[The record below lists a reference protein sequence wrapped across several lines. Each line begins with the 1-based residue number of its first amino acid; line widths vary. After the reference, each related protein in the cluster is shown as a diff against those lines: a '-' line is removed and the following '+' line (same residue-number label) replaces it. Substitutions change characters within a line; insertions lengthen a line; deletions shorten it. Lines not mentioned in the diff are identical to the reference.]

1 MNGKISNEVIETYRS
16 MVVQIASE
24 YCRKYPMVER
34 QDLEQHLWLWFIEH
48 PVKTKEW
55 LKEDIKDSD
64 KLFARS
70 LRNAAYDMCVREKAH
85 KEGYSIEDVFWYRK
99 EFVKAMIPAILSDNW
114 QKVENALSTTG
125 RSTKSLEQSDDWMA
139 HVADIRRAFGMLD
152 EKEQNLVFL
161 FYGEE
166 VTSQDLHEQA
176 LPEKPSSKAAA
187 MQANRALNKMV
198 RHLGGFPPFKDED
211 ESSGNEAETEERI
224 QQLRVDVQVGTTE
237 EFDPSI

>member
-1 MNGKISNEVIETYRS
+1 
-16 MVVQIASE
+16 
-24 YCRKYPMVER
+24 
-34 QDLEQHLWLWFIEH
+34 
-48 PVKTKEW
+48 
-55 LKEDIKDSD
+55 
-64 KLFARS
+64 
-70 LRNAAYDMCVREKAH
+70 
-85 KEGYSIEDVFWYRK
+85 
-99 EFVKAMIPAILSDNW
+99 MIPAILSDNW

-211 ESSGNEAETEERI
+211 ESDGNEAETKAGEPAPKSDDYDGA
-224 QQLRVDVQVGTTE
+224 VE
-237 EFDPSI
+237 EFSS

>member
-1 MNGKISNEVIETYRS
+1 MNGKISYEIIETYRS

-70 LRNAAYDMCVREKAH
+70 LRNAAYDMCIREKAH

-139 HVADIRRAFGMLD
+139 HVSDIRRAFGMLD

-187 MQANRALNKMV
+187 MQANRALNKMI
-198 RHLGGFPPFKDED
+198 RNLGGFPPFKDED
-211 ESSGNEAETEERI
+211 ESSDNEAETKEEARVLAHSI
-224 QQLRVDVQVGTTE
+224 QTE
-237 EFDPSI
+237 SLESDDA

>member
-1 MNGKISNEVIETYRS
+1 MNGKISNEIIETYRS

-48 PVKTKEW
+48 PIKTKEW

-161 FYGEE
+161 FYGED
-166 VTSQDLHEQA
+166 VDSKTLHEMVNNERPTA
-176 LPEKPSSKAAA
+176 RATA
-187 MQANRALNKMV
+187 MAANRSLNKMV
-198 RHLGGFPPFKDED
+198 RKLGGFAPQKDNDYVEP
-211 ESSGNEAETEERI
+211 EKVEVE
-224 QQLRVDVQVGTTE
+224 
-237 EFDPSI
+237 